1 MKQRLDAIRAFWRTV
16 NRYLTWGDYLV
27 IALVLLGAS
36 ATIPLLHQT
45 AEASGRWAIVRLD
58 GQVVHQLSL
67 AHDQEVTVTGPA
79 GETVIQIQGGRIRV
93 LRSPGP
99 QQICVR
105 QGWIHKPG
113 EALICLPN
121 HVTIEIP
128 GSSGIDAI
136 SR

>member
-1 MKQRLDAIRAFWRTV
+1 MRELLHAV

-27 IALVLLGAS
+27 IALVLFGALV
-36 ATIPLLHQT
+36 TVPLLRGT

-58 GQVVHQLSL
+58 GQIVHQLSL
-67 AHDQEVTVTGPA
+67 AQDQELTVTGPA
-79 GETVIQIQGGRIRV
+79 GETLIQVSQGRVRV
-93 LRSPGP
+93 LRSPGA
-99 QQICVR
+99 QEICMR

-113 EALICLPN
+113 QALICLPN

-128 GSSGIDAI
+128 GDSGIDAI